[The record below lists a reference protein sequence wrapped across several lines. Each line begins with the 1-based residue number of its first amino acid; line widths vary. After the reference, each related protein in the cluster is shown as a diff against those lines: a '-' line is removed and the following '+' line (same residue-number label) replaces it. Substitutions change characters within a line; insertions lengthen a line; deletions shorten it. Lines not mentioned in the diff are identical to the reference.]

1 MAKRFNSRAKG
12 NGFELKISKILTEA
26 WKTKFVRTPNSGAF
40 KNLAPSDIIPENN
53 ADWLTMPYFI
63 ECKARQGWHLE
74 QMISSKSSCPVLD
87 WYFEE
92 EEKQVKSRGD
102 KFYDKC
108 MLLIFTKNH
117 DDYYVMYRGD
127 VEVVKADGTYL
138 SKSLT
143 WTPEEDSIVGF
154 TFSYKKEIGEDT
166 EIHHF
171 RILTLKDFL
180 EHTYFDADKERYKE
194 WLEKKLELSKLG
206 NGNSCEEHGGS
217 DYA

>member
-12 NGFELKISKILTEA
+12 NGFELKISKILTEK

-74 QMISSKSSCPVLD
+74 QMISGKSSCPVLD

-92 EEKQVKSRGD
+92 EEKQVKARGD

-117 DDYYVMYRGD
+117 DDYYVMYRTCIGTFD
-127 VEVVKADGTYL
+127 EVTFDYNEADPSWL
-138 SKSLT
+138 
-143 WTPEEDSIVGF
+143 PNEEAPTGF
-154 TFSYKKEIGEDT
+154 NFSKEIGNKT
-166 EIHHF
+166 HFF

-180 EHTYFDADKERYKE
+180 DHTYFDADKERYTE
-194 WLEKKLELSKLG
+194 WLAEKNKKKELG